1 MHMFGLSEEVEV
13 LGPSK
18 DPKMHMTKHL
28 NLTQKDS
35 RQDTNR
41 E

>member
-13 LGPSK
+13 PSK